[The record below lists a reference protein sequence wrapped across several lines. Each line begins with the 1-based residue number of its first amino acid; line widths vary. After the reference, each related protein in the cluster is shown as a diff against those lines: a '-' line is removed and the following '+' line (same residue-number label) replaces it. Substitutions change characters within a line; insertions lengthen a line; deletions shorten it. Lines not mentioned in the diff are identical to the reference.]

1 MHADTEVCP
10 VAPWVSEPAVQV
22 TQTVLPVLVPK
33 RLYVFAG
40 QAELRWPDTPSMA
53 SVQIPWGDARNR
65 LLAYLCRSLQSC

>member
-33 RLYVFAG
+33 RLYVFFG
-40 QAELRWPDTPSMA
+40 QADFTVA
-53 SVQIPWGDARNR
+53 GHA
-65 LLAYLCRSLQSC
+65 